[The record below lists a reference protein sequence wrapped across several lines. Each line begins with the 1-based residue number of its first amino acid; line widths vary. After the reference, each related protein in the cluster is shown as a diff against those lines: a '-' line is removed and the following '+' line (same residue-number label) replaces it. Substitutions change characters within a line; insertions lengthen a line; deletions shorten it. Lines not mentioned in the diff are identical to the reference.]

1 MSANFNYNFYN
12 KNVKKCFL
20 LFYGHIHVFFYFSVM
35 GNRWNETSPYILR
48 IQFFKIL
55 KNNIFFYYVIMS
67 FFAQNTSE
75 TGKMVYFYLF
85 ICLASYRTKNT
96 EQNAL
101 KVHILSFC
109 KASSIT

>member
-1 MSANFNYNFYN
+1 MS
-12 KNVKKCFL
+12 KNAFCF
-20 LFYGHIHVFFYFSVM
+20 FMVIFTSFFCFSVM
-35 GNRWNETSPYILR
+35 GNRWNEISPYILR

-85 ICLASYRTKNT
+85 KCLAGYRTENI

-109 KASSIT
+109 KAFSIT